1 MAAMRARSSPSPHP
15 PNKSPQTY
23 SASISL
29 DGLLDY
35 DEDDRDEATMELS
48 LVAEALAEALAQ
60 AAGETVL
67 ASLYANR

>member
-1 MAAMRARSSPSPHP
+1 
-15 PNKSPQTY
+15 
-23 SASISL
+23 
-29 DGLLDY
+29 
-35 DEDDRDEATMELS
+35 MELS